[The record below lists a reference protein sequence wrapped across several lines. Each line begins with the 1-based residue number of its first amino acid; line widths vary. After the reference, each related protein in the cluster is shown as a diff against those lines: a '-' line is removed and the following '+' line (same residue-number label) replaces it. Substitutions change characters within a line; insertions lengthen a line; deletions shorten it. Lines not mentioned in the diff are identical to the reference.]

1 MDPIATPSGEARL
14 QPQILA
20 RDGGATI
27 AYHRLEGKSP
37 GIVFLGGFMSDMT
50 GTKAMALEA
59 FCRERGQAFLRF
71 DYFAHGASSGT
82 FAAATIGRWK
92 DDALSVLDRLTEGRQ
107 ILVGSSMGGWLML
120 LAARARPE
128 RVAALVGIAPAPDAT
143 EDLMWRRLSPA
154 QQQAMWRDG
163 SLTIPSA
170 YDPAGYMLTRQLIEE
185 ARSHLLLRAP
195 LAVACPV
202 RLIHGM
208 RDPDVPWP
216 TSLRLAERFAG
227 ADVTVT
233 LVGDGDH
240 RLSRA
245 DDLARLRRTLDALL

>member
-1 MDPIATPSGEARL
+1 
-14 QPQILA
+14 
-20 RDGGATI
+20 
-27 AYHRLEGKSP
+27 
-37 GIVFLGGFMSDMT
+37 
-50 GTKAMALEA
+50 
-59 FCRERGQAFLRF
+59 
-71 DYFAHGASSGT
+71 
-82 FAAATIGRWK
+82 
-92 DDALSVLDRLTEGRQ
+92 LTQGRQ

-143 EDLMWRRLSPA
+143 EDLMWRRLSPT

-163 SLTIPSA
+163 SLTISSA
-170 YDPAGYMLTRQLIEE
+170 YDPAGYVLTRQLIEE

-216 TSLRLAERFAG
+216 TSLRLAERLAG

-245 DDLARLRRTLDALL
+245 DDLARLRRTLDTLL

>member
-1 MDPIATPSGEARL
+1 
-14 QPQILA
+14 
-20 RDGGATI
+20 
-27 AYHRLEGKSP
+27 
-37 GIVFLGGFMSDMT
+37 V
-50 GTKAMALEA
+50 
-59 FCRERGQAFLRF
+59 
-71 DYFAHGASSGT
+71 
-82 FAAATIGRWK
+82 
-92 DDALSVLDRLTEGRQ
+92 
-107 ILVGSSMGGWLML
+107 
-120 LAARARPE
+120 
-128 RVAALVGIAPAPDAT
+128 
-143 EDLMWRRLSPA
+143 
-154 QQQAMWRDG
+154 
-163 SLTIPSA
+163 
-170 YDPAGYMLTRQLIEE
+170 LTRQLIEE

-216 TSLRLAERFAG
+216 TSLRLAERLAG